1 MRFLADMGIALDVV
15 AALRERG
22 HDAIHLRERQL
33 HRLPDDE
40 IVRFAETELRIIL
53 THDLDFSRLFAITG
67 ASGPS
72 LVTFRLND
80 MRPATVTARVLNAME
95 FFHEELQSGAAVSIT
110 DGAVRCRP
118 LPIRSEP

>member
-1 MRFLADMGIALDVV
+1 MRFLADMGIALDVI

-33 HRLPDDE
+33 LRLPDDE
-40 IVRFAETELRIIL
+40 IVRLAETELRVVL

-72 LVTFRLND
+72 LITFRLND
-80 MRPATVTARVLNAME
+80 MRPANVTARLLNAME
-95 FFHEELQSGAAVSIT
+95 FYQEDLQSGAAIFIT

-118 LPIRSEP
+118 LPIRPGQ